1 MKEERLG
8 NCVDVQVL
16 LEKDPSSHLV
26 SVTQTVTVRAGPQ
39 YRGNVSCRASQEEL
53 SQVRRLTVVP
63 LTARI
68 SSSQGLITLSLTTC
82 CLILILAAGLVLL
95 AVRRKEV
102 KIESEARTQSAI
114 SYIDLYS
121 ELYQHPPS
129 EQEEE
134 QKHIRA
140 AVSPPPAYRASPAY
154 TMFHCQH
161 SCFSHHLHLQQP

>member
-1 MKEERLG
+1 MVEAE
-8 NCVDVQVL
+8 
-16 LEKDPSSHLV
+16 DPRSHLV
-26 SVTQTVTVRAGPQ
+26 SVSQTVTVRAPPE

-102 KIESEARTQSAI
+102 KIESEARTQS
-114 SYIDLYS
+114 
-121 ELYQHPPS
+121 EPS
-129 EQEEE
+129 PLSSLEPD
-134 QKHIRA
+134 
-140 AVSPPPAYRASPAY
+140 SPDHQNTVR
-154 TMFHCQH
+154 
-161 SCFSHHLHLQQP
+161 